1 MYWKYPQLMHLIDYR
16 TIEGV
21 NLVFMYTNTT
31 KLLIG
36 YVIESTTG
44 LLTDKTLCIHNFS
57 EKYLNN
63 IEIKNLLQKYKNR
76 TCIINCYSESWGKK
90 KVIVDN
96 KILTEWVNDFL
107 EDEEPKQSII
117 IENNLDLR
125 MKINLKIR

>member
-1 MYWKYPQLMHLIDYR
+1 MYWKYPQLLNLIEFR

-21 NLVFMYTNTT
+21 TGVYIYINNNR
-31 KLLIG
+31 LLIG

-44 LLTDKTLCIHNFS
+44 LLTDKTLCIHKFS

-63 IEIKNLLQKYKNR
+63 NHLQKLLNQHKEN
-76 TCIINCYSESWGKK
+76 TCIIDCYSESWGEK
-90 KVIVDN
+90 KVIIGR

-107 EDEEPKQSII
+107 TEEKANQPII

-125 MKINLKIR
+125 LRVNLRIH